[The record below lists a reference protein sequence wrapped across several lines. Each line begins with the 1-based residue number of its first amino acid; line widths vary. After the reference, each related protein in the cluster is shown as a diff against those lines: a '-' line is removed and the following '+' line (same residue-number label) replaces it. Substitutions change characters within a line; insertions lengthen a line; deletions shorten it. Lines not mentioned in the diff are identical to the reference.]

1 MTTRTKRSTLLL
13 ASLLILTTA
22 LAACA
27 PSSGGS
33 GKATDVKVTLTDF
46 KVESSLTTFS
56 VGVPYHFTI
65 VNNGSVAHEVVI
77 MPPADPANAQAAL
90 ATAVV
95 TALMAALAAVDYV
108 TVFDDEKQIF
118 EAICSGASGYLLKSA
133 QPHEIIE
140 AVRQV
145 LAGGAPMDARIAR
158 KVRSAAAVG
167 SS

>member
-13 ASLLILTTA
+13 ASLLILSTA

-65 VNNGSVAHEVVI
+65 VNTGSVAHELVI
-77 MPPADPANAQAAL
+77 MPPADPASAQAAL
-90 ATAVV
+90 AKAVLNV
-95 TALMAALAAVDYV
+95 GASDLQAGATKTVDY
-108 TVFDDEKQIF
+108 TFTTAAPDGTLEMACHITGHY
-118 EAICSGASGYLLKSA
+118 EAGMHLPIVVK
-133 QPHEIIE
+133 
-140 AVRQV
+140 
-145 LAGGAPMDARIAR
+145 
-158 KVRSAAAVG
+158 
-167 SS
+167 